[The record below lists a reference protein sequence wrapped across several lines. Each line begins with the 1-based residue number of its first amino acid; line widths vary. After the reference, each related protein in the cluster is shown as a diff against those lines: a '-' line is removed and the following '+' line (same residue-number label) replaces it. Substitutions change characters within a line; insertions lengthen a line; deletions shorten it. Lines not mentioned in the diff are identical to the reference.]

1 MYLTPFGGLQEAS
14 QRTRHV
20 AEHWRTDEVRL
31 RYTLSSSPGGRSG
44 KGVLRALAEEWGEVL
59 SGTRALRSVGCWALL
74 FKELEFW
81 KAANG
86 FLRRQCIYIC
96 IWENPCNEIGVK
108 EEKASKRESS
118 WDHHNDP
125 VRNGGILSK
134 ASAVRGWRGAGVGR
148 RQTDLSIVRASV
160 KRLGDQSSRNWR
172 RLCEMI
178 VCVSLFTCY

>member
-74 FKELEFW
+74 FKKLEFW
-81 KAANG
+81 KAANR

-125 VRNGGILSK
+125 VRNGGILSQ

-160 KRLGDQSSRNWR
+160 KRLTDPAGIEGGFVRW
-172 RLCEMI
+172 
-178 VCVSLFTCY
+178 